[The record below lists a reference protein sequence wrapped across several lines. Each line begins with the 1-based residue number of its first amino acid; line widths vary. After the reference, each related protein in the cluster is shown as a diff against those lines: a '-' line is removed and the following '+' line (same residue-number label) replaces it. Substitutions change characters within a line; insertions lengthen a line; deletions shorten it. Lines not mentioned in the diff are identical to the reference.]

1 MSSVVDIANRA
12 LDKLG
17 HGSITSFND
26 GSKAA
31 NLLDRTWPIVRN
43 QVLRD
48 HPWNFAVK
56 RVILAP
62 LNEAPPW
69 GFTFQHQLPSDYLR
83 LIEIRDL
90 RAGDYQVEDGKIL
103 ADLDTLYTRYIYEVT
118 DPNSYDALF
127 IDAIASKLAFELCE
141 SLTQSNAKKKLFAEE
156 YAISIQRAK
165 SVDAVENPPTVF
177 EEDSWIEVRY

>member
-17 HGSITSFND
+17 HGAITSFTD

-31 NLLDRTWPIVRN
+31 NLLDRTWSIVRN

-56 RVILAP
+56 RAILAP
-62 LNEAPPW
+62 LSDSPSW
-69 GFTFQHQLPSDYLR
+69 GFTYQHQLPSDYLR

-90 RAGDYQVEDGKIL
+90 RAGEYQLEDGKIL
-103 ADLDTLYTRYIYEVT
+103 ADSDSLYIRYIYEVT
-118 DPNSYDALF
+118 DPNLYDALF
-127 IDAIASKLAFELCE
+127 IDSLATKVAFELSE
-141 SLTQSNAKKKLFAEE
+141 ALTQSNAKKNLLGEE
-156 YAISIQRAK
+156 YTLSIQRAK
-165 SVDAVENPPTVF
+165 SIDAVENPPTVF
-177 EEDSWIEVRY
+177 QEDSWLEVRF